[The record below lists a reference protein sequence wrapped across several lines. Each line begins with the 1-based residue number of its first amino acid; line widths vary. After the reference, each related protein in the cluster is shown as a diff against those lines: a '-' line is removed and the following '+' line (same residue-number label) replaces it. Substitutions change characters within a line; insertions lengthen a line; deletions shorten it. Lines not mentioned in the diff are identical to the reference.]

1 MTFWEKPDNG
11 FHSIPPFLP
20 SSAGEGPGMRACE
33 RTVFFLFCERKWH
46 STTKN
51 GLGLT
56 VGRKPSPHWKISAL
70 NGVVMRTNIIPVML
84 TLAAVAIASATTS
97 SVLTFAGGQ
106 KPSAANEL
114 AGTSWKLVKFQG
126 GDETT
131 LVPDDGSKYTI
142 TFGSNGRVSARV
154 DCNRGSSTWKSSRAN
169 ELQFGS
175 WSRTSAK
182 CAPGSLHDKIV
193 TEGANVS
200 RYSIKDGHLFLSGM
214 SAGGFYELEPLTTQ
228 KRRG

>member
-1 MTFWEKPDNG
+1 MK
-11 FHSIPPFLP
+11 
-20 SSAGEGPGMRACE
+20 
-33 RTVFFLFCERKWH
+33 
-46 STTKN
+46 
-51 GLGLT
+51 
-56 VGRKPSPHWKISAL
+56 
-70 NGVVMRTNIIPVML
+70 TNIIRAIL
-84 TLAAVAIASATTS
+84 TLAVISIASTITS

-106 KPSAANEL
+106 NPSGANEL
-114 AGTSWKLVKFQG
+114 AGTSWKLVRLQA

-182 CAPGSLHDKIV
+182 CPPGSLHDKIV
-193 TEGANVS
+193 TEGANVR

-214 SAGGFYELEPLTTQ
+214 SAGGYYELEPLTPPRP
-228 KRRG
+228 RR

>member
-1 MTFWEKPDNG
+1 MKRCQWL
-11 FHSIPPFLP
+11 ILFLL
-20 SSAGEGPGMRACE
+20 
-33 RTVFFLFCERKWH
+33 V
-46 STTKN
+46 TT
-51 GLGLT
+51 
-56 VGRKPSPHWKISAL
+56 
-70 NGVVMRTNIIPVML
+70 L
-84 TLAAVAIASATTS
+84 TLAADAIASASMS

-106 KPSAANEL
+106 KVSAANEL

-142 TFGSNGRVSARV
+142 TFGNNGRVSARV
-154 DCNRGSSTWKSSRAN
+154 DCNRGSSTWKSTRAN

-182 CAPGSLHDKIV
+182 CPPGSLHDKIV

-228 KRRG
+228 RRR